1 MNNTNKTNKDVIVVG
16 FALFAMF
23 FGAGNLIFP
32 PFLGVTSGQEWLKGF
47 GAFILSD
54 VGLSFLAVIAVAK
67 CRGDVNLVLQ
77 RSGKRLSIIL
87 GIAIMMCL
95 GPLLAIPRTA
105 ATTFEMGIEPLFSNF
120 NPVLFSVIFFIM
132 TFILTIKP
140 SKVID
145 IIGSFLTPAL
155 LIALAILIIKG
166 ILTPL
171 GDINPTAMVDN
182 VFAEGVKQ
190 GYQAMDPLGAVAL
203 SSVIIISLG
212 NKGYKDDNEKVK
224 LTTKAGLLSALGLAL
239 VYGGLTYLGATVSK
253 IYDINVSQASLI
265 VKITSSLLGNPGEII
280 LAIIVTL
287 ACLTT
292 AIGLTSATAQYFDKL
307 TNGKIKYEAVVTV
320 ICIFS
325 AIVSNFGV
333 SSIIQFSGPVLDIIY
348 PPTIVLVVMTLL
360 GDKIK
365 NDNAFKGATY
375 MALFISILTVINS
388 KTGSIPFIS
397 KLPLA
402 SFGFNW
408 IIPVLIAGI
417 IGNFIISKEN
427 KAKNIM

>member
-265 VKITSSLLGNPGEII
+265 VKITSSLLGSPGEII

-427 KAKNIM
+427 KSKNIM

>member
-265 VKITSSLLGNPGEII
+265 VKITSSLLGSPGEII

-292 AIGLTSATAQYFDKL
+292 AVGLTSATAQYFDKL